1 MAGVGVL
8 GIVGLLLAITG
19 AGMLLAPRWLGMGLR
34 VLLGVRWDPHEASRA
49 AAWGLV
55 GLGLVIVVLTRAV
68 R

>member
-1 MAGVGVL
+1 MGVGVL

-19 AGMLLAPRWLGMGLR
+19 MLAMLAPRPLSLVLR
-34 VLLGVRWDPHEASRA
+34 ILGVRWNPHGASRV

>member
-1 MAGVGVL
+1 MLGTGIL
-8 GIVGLLLAITG
+8 GIVGLLLAIVG
-19 AGMLLAPRWLGMGLR
+19 AAMMLAPRGLAVALR
-34 VLLGVRWDPHEASRA
+34 LLGVRWDPHDASRV